1 METQFA
7 KAEIRR
13 MVVEQKIKDNLSK
26 LSKDLKLLVQG
37 MGVIG
42 SASRGST
49 SNERTITDKG
59 KGTMNEEQ
67 IQGKKSERESNPIVD
82 KGIRVPCVPNHRE
95 IPLFDKSLLKLLE
108 VPIFRGKEEENV
120 GR

>member
-1 METQFA
+1 
-7 KAEIRR
+7 

-37 MGVIG
+37 MRVMG

-59 KGTMNEEQ
+59 KGTINEEQ

-82 KGIRVPCVPNHRE
+82 KGIRVPLWTKAH
-95 IPLFDKSLLKLLE
+95 
-108 VPIFRGKEEENV
+108 
-120 GR
+120 